1 MRTDARLKIQL
12 YICTQSMDQTCK
24 RKHCFSRN
32 CEEIKERSEVGE
44 DDLRLG
50 GDDYGRLT
58 LKLRDR
64 ETIAR
69 TLGS

>member
-1 MRTDARLKIQL
+1 
-12 YICTQSMDQTCK
+12 MDQTCK

-50 GDDYGRLT
+50 GDDSRASNTQAKGVANYMRC
-58 LKLRDR
+58 
-64 ETIAR
+64 I
-69 TLGS
+69 